1 MVVTILA
8 FGIAKEIFGGSS
20 VTIEFP
26 EAITVSELIGAVKE
40 KYPEVNKLSSF
51 AIAVN
56 GAYATPGTTIKESD
70 EIAIIPPVSG
80 G

>member
-1 MVVTILA
+1 MLLTILT
-8 FGIAKEIFGGSS
+8 FGIARDIIGSS
-20 VTIEFP
+20 STSVELPAHATV
-26 EAITVSELIGAVKE
+26 AYLITHLKE
-40 KYPEVNKLSSF
+40 QHPALQKLSSF

-56 GAYATPGTTIKESD
+56 GAYATAETILLPTD